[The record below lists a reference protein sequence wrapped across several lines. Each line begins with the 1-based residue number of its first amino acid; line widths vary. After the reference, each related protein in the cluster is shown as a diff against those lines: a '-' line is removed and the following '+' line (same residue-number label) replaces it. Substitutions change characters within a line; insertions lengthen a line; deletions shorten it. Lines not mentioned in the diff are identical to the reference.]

1 MDNPRG
7 DKLTEKYIERIKLFN
22 FKRFLSLD
30 IPISKGTN
38 VFIGDNE
45 SGKST
50 ILLAVELALG
60 GNSNRVESLGID
72 SLISIEAIKKFYSL
86 SKEERV
92 FLNLPVCKVEIFLNE
107 QNEFNLN
114 GANNSENITCDGM
127 RLEIAPRHDLKGEID
142 KILNEDESAF
152 PFEFYQTIFKTFQG
166 GSYTGYS
173 RHMKYLLIDNTQIS
187 NEYAMRSYIKNVY
200 DSHSSADERNNH
212 KFQYRQVKSDF
223 SNTHLSD
230 INTKLPNNHLFELKN
245 GARSTLEN
253 DLTISEQG
261 IQIDNMG
268 KGRQCFVRTEFA
280 LAKGSSETGSDV
292 TLLEEPENHLSH
304 GSMNAL
310 IYQIQQAN
318 ESQLLVTTHNSLVS
332 ARLDLRNAI
341 LLSSSNSDP
350 MFLNDLNVDTAKF
363 FSKAPITNI
372 LEFALSKKVILV
384 EGAAEFILMAAFLKN
399 LTGVEAAQSD
409 IHIISVGG
417 LSFKRYL
424 EVAFLLNIKTVV
436 ITDNDHDFK
445 TNITE
450 KYADFD
456 DVECVEVFADTE
468 KDDNTFEVSMY
479 RANTEICNALFKG
492 RVRTNTVQPY
502 MLANKSEVAYQL
514 LENSA
519 DDLVAPEY
527 IAKAVKWINA

>member
-1 MDNPRG
+1 MS
-7 DKLTEKYIERIKLFN
+7 EKYIERIKLFN
-22 FKRFLSLD
+22 FKRFLSFD
-30 IPISKGTN
+30 IPLSNGTN

-50 ILLAVELALG
+50 ILLAIELALG
-60 GNSNRVESLGID
+60 GNSNRVDSLGID
-72 SLISIEAIKKFYSL
+72 SLISTEAISKFYKRP
-86 SKEERV
+86 KEERI
-92 FLNLPVCKVEIFLNE
+92 FLNLPVCRVEVFLNE
-107 QNEFNLN
+107 QNDFNLN

-127 RLEIAPRHDLKGEID
+127 KLEIAPRHDLKGEID
-142 KILNEDESAF
+142 EILSDDEATF
-152 PFEFYQTIFKTFQG
+152 PFEFYQIIFKTFQG

-173 RHMKYLLIDNTQIS
+173 RYMKFLLIDNTQIS

-200 DSHSSADERNNH
+200 ESHSSADERNKH
-212 KFQYRQVKSDF
+212 KFQYRQTKSDF
-223 SNTHLSD
+223 SNAHLSD
-230 INTKLPNNHLFELKN
+230 INTKLPNDHLFELKN

-253 DLTISEQG
+253 DLTISEKG

-280 LAKGSSETGSDV
+280 LGKRSSETGSDV

-318 ESQLLVTTHNSLVS
+318 DSQLLVTTHNSLVS
-332 ARLDLRNAI
+332 ARLDLRNGI
-341 LLSSSNSDP
+341 LLSSSNSEP
-350 MFLNDLNVDTAKF
+350 MFLNDLASDTAKF

-399 LTGVEAAQSD
+399 LTGVEASQSD

-424 EVAFLLNIKTVV
+424 EVASLLNIKTVV
-436 ITDNDHDFK
+436 VTDNDHDFK
-445 TNITE
+445 VNITE

-456 DVECVEVFADTE
+456 DVECVKIFADIE
-468 KDDNTFEVSMY
+468 KDNNTFEVSMY
-479 RANTEICNALFKG
+479 KANTNICDALFKD
-492 RVRTNTVQPY
+492 RVRTNSVQQY

-514 LENSA
+514 LENRA
-519 DDLVAPEY
+519 DDLLAPEY
-527 IAKAVKWINA
+527 IAEAVKWINA